1 VGRKRIKEHSLCS
14 SKLLTLN
21 NCISYPDNYM
31 HLIIFCIIDSP
42 VIKNIAMI
50 ESAMKMY
57 EDL

>member
-1 VGRKRIKEHSLCS
+1 MQSVSQSGSIPAWHTPGQISLTS
-14 SKLLTLN
+14 GFT
-21 NCISYPDNYM
+21 
-31 HLIIFCIIDSP
+31 P